1 MLEIY
6 QDTLIDLL
14 LPKNGGKPKRLDI
27 KKDSKGMVVVENATL
42 VPIVSRDELESI
54 VAKGLEKR
62 HTSGTQM
69 NAESSRSHLILS
81 IIIESTNLQTQ
92 VLVRGKLSFVD
103 LAGSERVKKSGSS
116 GEQLKEAQSI
126 NKSLSALGD
135 VISALATEEQHIPYR
150 NHKLTML
157 MSDSLGGNAKTLMFV
172 NISPAD
178 SNLDETHNSLCYA
191 TRVRSIINEA
201 SKNLTTKEI
210 VHLKKQISYWKEKAG
225 NFGGEE
231 LEEVV
236 EERYSKPPE

>member
-1 MLEIY
+1 MQVYMLEIY

-81 IIIESTNLQTQ
+81 VIIESTNLQTQ

-178 SNLDETHNSLCYA
+178 SNLDETHNSLWYFPSLVA
-191 TRVRSIINEA
+191 NQNRV
-201 SKNLTTKEI
+201 
-210 VHLKKQISYWKEKAG
+210 Y
-225 NFGGEE
+225 
-231 LEEVV
+231 
-236 EERYSKPPE
+236 